1 MWIVERISNLLVL
14 NNFVKVKDMQATFLR
29 PVKFFVGYDLIVF
42 GDVNESIEYR
52 VIEAN
57 ERERC
62 SIDFYNHFKK
72 PILLAK
78 RVDLISIYKLDNKAY
93 LVEYIPHSDEENS
106 YKCIKILKHKDY
118 GEVCNELMGYFYVK
132 GFIKI
137 ADDDEVQYIIKNLT
151 EQGYEIKHIA

>member
-1 MWIVERISNLLVL
+1 MWRVERISNLLL
-14 NNFVKVKDMQATFLR
+14 FNNFVKVKDMQATFLKPIR
-29 PVKFFVGYDLIVF
+29 FFVGYDLIAF

-62 SIDFYNHFKK
+62 SIDFYNHLKK
-72 PILLAK
+72 PMLMAK
-78 RVDLISIYKLDNKAY
+78 RVDLVAIYKLDGAY
-93 LVEYIPHSDEENS
+93 LVEYIPYSDEENS
-106 YKCIKILKHKDY
+106 YKCVKILKHKDY

-137 ADDDEVQYIIKNLT
+137 SDDDEVQYIVKNLT
-151 EQGYEIKHIA
+151 EQGYEIMLIA